1 MDNLVVVS
9 QVRKLRN
16 ELMHSTNM
24 KVTGRDL
31 TRHIQT
37 LVDLLED
44 PPQLLLDP
52 AAIQAVTDV
61 RKVLY
66 N

>member
-1 MDNLVVVS
+1 MNNLVVVS
-9 QVRKLRN
+9 QVRNLRN

-44 PPQLLLDP
+44 PRQLLLDP
-52 AAIQAVTDV
+52 AAIQAVTDIRTV
-61 RKVLY
+61 MY
-66 N
+66 Y

>member
-1 MDNLVVVS
+1 
-9 QVRKLRN
+9 
-16 ELMHSTNM
+16 MHSTDM

-44 PPQLLLDP
+44 PPQLLRDP
-52 AAIQAVTDV
+52 AAIQAVVDIRTV
-61 RKVLY
+61 IYYCHHKKQLILVIYLIKL
-66 N
+66 

>member
-1 MDNLVVVS
+1 MNNLVVVL

-16 ELMHSTNM
+16 QLMHSTNM
-24 KVTGRDL
+24 KVTATDL

-44 PPQLLLDP
+44 PRQLLLDP
-52 AAIQAVTDV
+52 AAIRAVTDIKTV
-61 RKVLY
+61 MY
-66 N
+66 Y